1 MMACST
7 ARRGLSSGLS
17 SRRLVSP
24 SQSGSGSKPGGADR
38 VEVQAGEEMHP
49 PGLVLDE
56 QVEGIWHPGV
66 TVDEQAV
73 AGEAR

>member
-1 MMACST
+1 
-7 ARRGLSSGLS
+7 
-17 SRRLVSP
+17 
-24 SQSGSGSKPGGADR
+24 
-38 VEVQAGEEMHP
+38 VQAGEEMHP